1 MPLVYRDEQPTTGL
15 CSQEHGVDPACWESV
30 CRGRR
35 APATTHQ
42 EHTAA
47 GGSQELFCRCVPM
60 TQGVIAAR
68 HPALHPRE
76 GTSTQTTDSQPVDR
90 FVLLMSVSSLCGG
103 FLYHSDD
110 SAHLSGLHNDTI
122 LKVGSLKLR

>member
-1 MPLVYRDEQPTTGL
+1 MPLVYQDEQPTTGL

-30 CRGRR
+30 CRGR

-47 GGSQELFCRCVPM
+47 GGSQELFRLCVPM
-60 TQGVIAAR
+60 TQCVISTR
-68 HPALHPRE
+68 HPALHPCE

-90 FVLLMSVSSLCGG
+90 FVLLMSVFSLRGG
-103 FLYHSDD
+103 LLSHSDD